1 MLFLTALAKVQFLV
15 KRLDTRLCLHPNLRF
30 FLIFLHFQIF
40 HKNLRSL
47 RSEVAQQEHAYSN
60 IIYLFIYLF
69 IFLFIYFHYGRQPL
83 KNLKW
88 YGLPQQTISLH
99 FKFFKGCLPQILLGP
114 FLKTLIHLIFR
125 FSFRILGHSCDS
137 VWVIYKD

>member
-1 MLFLTALAKVQFLV
+1 MCPPKFEIFSNFPPF
-15 KRLDTRLCLHPNLRF
+15 PNLSQKSPF
-30 FLIFLHFQIF
+30 F
-40 HKNLRSL
+40 
-47 RSEVAQQEHAYSN
+47 AQWGCPARTCILKYH
-60 IIYLFIYLF
+60 LFIYLF

-137 VWVIYKD
+137 VWVIYKDKKNGFAKLISFPLFHLPYFL